1 MLVVPRRTSDFELDP
16 TPVAGTS
23 VGRAHYDDDGQLVAR
38 QAEFR
43 FKNYVSLRDLQRLLL
58 SIVDPS
64 LPGATDTGLSTSERR
79 FLFDALEQDPRD
91 SQNPR
96 YQGERYAISH
106 YKPIWR
112 GVSRELRVISK
123 GGRAYGFEV
132 DNAYLA
138 HRQSGR
144 SMFIAIVAYANP
156 NEIVNDDGYAYHLTA
171 SLFEAIAGE
180 LSRWLTAP

>member
-1 MLVVPRRTSDFELDP
+1 MPKILIADKLSEDGVQVFQSAGADFVVVCDYDI
-16 TPVAGTS
+16 TP
-23 VGRAHYDDDGQLVAR
+23 
-38 QAEFR
+38 E
-43 FKNYVSLRDLQRLLL
+43 DLLKR
-58 SIVDPS
+58 I
-64 LPGATDTGLSTSERR
+64 GE
-79 FLFDALEQDPRD
+79 FDALEQDPRD